1 MRHAPGASAPVF
13 LLAGVILTF
22 AVPNGW
28 AAADIEID
36 KYEERAI
43 AHGIERALRS
53 VKSDRA
59 LWVKEL
65 ENAYPG
71 RVTNAITEDDYATW
85 FVLLAGK
92 GEEWRKDSAAN
103 TQIAE
108 LFERVVQRLEL
119 GPVPSIKRDEF
130 GRYARK
136 ALIPG
141 NPPKDGAAPSD
152 QNEDADKVFRVID
165 RDGDGSLGKEELTL
179 HLRDDR
185 IRADADGNGRIS
197 KDEYRLYFQRRV
209 TVAVETTS
217 AKATE
222 RGRNGLDV
230 KSTSATAKGSA
241 AMPDWFA
248 TLDTDM
254 DGQIALHEWRKASRT
269 IETFMEMDLDDDGLL
284 TRDEYLRF
292 LKKNETQR
300 TRAAN
305 APTMPMMGKQA
316 MK

>member
-13 LLAGVILTF
+13 LLAGVMLTF
-22 AVPNGW
+22 VALNGW
-28 AAADIEID
+28 TAADTEID

-71 RVTNAITEDDYATW
+71 RVTNATTEDDYAAW

-103 TQIAE
+103 AQMAE
-108 LFERVVQRLEL
+108 LFERVIQRLEL

-130 GRYARK
+130 ARYARK

-141 NPPKDGAAPSD
+141 NPPKDGAPPPD
-152 QNEDADKVFRVID
+152 QNEDADKVFRVLD
-165 RDGDGSLGKEELTL
+165 RDGDGNLGKEELTL

-185 IRADADGNGRIS
+185 IRADADGNGLIS

-217 AKATE
+217 VKATE
-222 RGRNGLDV
+222 KGRNGLDV
-230 KSTSATAKGSA
+230 KATSATAKASA
-241 AMPDWFA
+241 AMPDWFT

-254 DGQIALHEWRKASRT
+254 DGQIALHEWRKAGRS

-284 TRDEYLRF
+284 TREEYVRF
-292 LKKNETQR
+292 AKKNEMER
-300 TRAAN
+300 AKAAN
-305 APTMPMMGKQA
+305 TLTLPMMGKQV

>member
-1 MRHAPGASAPVF
+1 MRHAPRALTPVF
-13 LLAGVILTF
+13 PLAGLMVAF
-22 AVPNGW
+22 AAHNGW
-28 AAADIEID
+28 TAADSEVD

-43 AHGIERALRS
+43 AHGIERAMRS

-65 ENAYPG
+65 ETAYPG
-71 RVTNAITEDDYATW
+71 RVTNALTEDDYASW
-85 FVLLAGK
+85 FALLAAK

-103 TQIAE
+103 AQIAE
-108 LFERVVQRLEL
+108 LFERIVQRLEL

-130 GRYARK
+130 ARYARK

-141 NPPKDGAAPSD
+141 NPPKDGTPPAD
-152 QNEDADKVFRVID
+152 QYEDADKVFRVLD
-165 RDGDGSLGKEELTL
+165 RDGDGSLDKEELTL

-209 TVAVETTS
+209 TLAVETAS
-217 AKATE
+217 AKGNE
-222 RGRNGLDV
+222 KGQRGLDP
-230 KSTSATAKGSA
+230 KTSSTTAKVGV
-241 AMPDWFA
+241 AMPDWFT
-248 TLDTDM
+248 TLDADM
-254 DGQIALHEWRKASRT
+254 DGQIALHEWRKAGRS
-269 IETFMEMDLDDDGLL
+269 IETYMEMDLDEDGLL

-292 LKKNETQR
+292 VKKNELER
-300 TRAAN
+300 VKAAST
-305 APTMPMMGKQA
+305 PTTPMMGKQA